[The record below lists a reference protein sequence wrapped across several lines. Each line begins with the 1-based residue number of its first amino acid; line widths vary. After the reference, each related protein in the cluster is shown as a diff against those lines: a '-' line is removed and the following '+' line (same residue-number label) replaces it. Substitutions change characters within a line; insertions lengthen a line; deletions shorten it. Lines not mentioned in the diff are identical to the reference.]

1 MGVFE
6 SLALAV
12 RGTKVE
18 KTFPGVGVLHNENSS
33 LIEPMIVET
42 HFSLHTYV
50 VTKN

>member
-1 MGVFE
+1 MLSFV
-6 SLALAV
+6 V

-42 HFSLHTYV
+42 HFSLHTHV
-50 VTKN
+50 VTRK